1 MTGVLAAL
9 LVAASGLAVGS
20 FLNVCI
26 YRLPRNESL
35 AWPASHCTSCNRAL
49 SWYENIPVVS
59 WTVLRGRCRTCG
71 SPISIQYP
79 LVEAATGALFLAGY
93 YAFGVTPLLAVRLL
107 FACAMIVLFAIDLEH
122 QILPNEIT
130 LPGIA
135 IGFVLSFFVPPGST
149 SSPIP
154 PGWTSSLFALLIGG
168 LFPFLIAEAYFRV
181 RGRQGM
187 GMGDFKMLAMV
198 GAFLGWPL
206 IWLTLI
212 LACVLGIVI
221 GGGALLASKR
231 GLATRIPFGT
241 FIAVAA
247 LVCAYEEGPAL
258 RVYERLL
265 RAYLTWA
272 GLAS

>member
-1 MTGVLAAL
+1 MTGVIAPPFAFTFG
-9 LVAASGLAVGS
+9 LVVGS
-20 FLNVCI
+20 FLNVVI
-26 YRLPRNESL
+26 YRLPRHESV
-35 AWPASHCTSCNRAL
+35 AWPGSHCTSCRRAL

-71 SPISIQYP
+71 SRISMQYP
-79 LVEAATGALFLAGY
+79 IVEAVTGVLFLAGY
-93 YAFGVTPLLAVRLL
+93 DAFGLTPLLPVRLL
-107 FACAMIVLFAIDLEH
+107 FGCAMIVLFAIDLEH

-135 IGFVLSFFVPPGST
+135 VGFVASIFL
-149 SSPIP
+149 P
-154 PGWTSSLFALLIGG
+154 PGWTSSLIGLLVGG
-168 LFPFLIAEAYFRV
+168 LFPFLIAELYARV
-181 RGRQGM
+181 RGREGM

-198 GAFLGWPL
+198 GAFLGWP
-206 IWLTLI
+206 IVWLTLI
-212 LACVLGIVI
+212 LSCVLGIVI
-221 GGGALLASKR
+221 GGGALMISKR

-247 LVCAYEEGPAL
+247 LICAFAEGSVLRLYEQA
-258 RVYERLL
+258 L